1 MNQNPGCLKVRKA
14 AMRLT
19 GLAVFTVGMLAG
31 ILNAEILPLN
41 VKVGDKAPD
50 FSLRS
55 ADGKKVRLSD
65 FAGHNVLIDF
75 YRAHW

>member
-1 MNQNPGCLKVRKA
+1 MNRDPRRLNTRKVA
-14 AMRLT
+14 VRLAT
-19 GLAVFTVGMLAG
+19 LAGLAVGLVAG
-31 ILNAEILPLN
+31 ILKAEILPLN
-41 VKVGDKAPD
+41 VKVGDKGPD
-50 FSLRS
+50 FALLS